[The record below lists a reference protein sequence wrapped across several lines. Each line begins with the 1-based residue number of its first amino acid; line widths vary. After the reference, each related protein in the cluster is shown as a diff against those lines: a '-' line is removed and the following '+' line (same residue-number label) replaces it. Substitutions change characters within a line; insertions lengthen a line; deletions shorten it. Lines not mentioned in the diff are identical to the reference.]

1 MEGDNTMEN
10 VIIVRYGEI
19 ALKGL
24 NKRFFEDKLVDQ
36 IRNAL
41 SDLGKIRI
49 YKAHSRIY
57 IDVADHN
64 IRDITDRVK
73 KVFGVVSLSVAKKFE
88 TDMEIIAEVALQ
100 ELKDR
105 IDKDSSIR
113 TFKVETRRGDK
124 KFPLQS
130 PEISRDVGAYLLQ
143 NIDDISVDVHN
154 PDVVIYIEV
163 RDRAFVFSDKI
174 DGFGGLPLG
183 TNGRA
188 LLLLSG
194 GIDSPVAGWLV
205 AKRGVEIEAMHFHSY
220 PFTSER
226 AKEKIIDLL
235 RILSIY
241 CGEIKLYS
249 INLLPIQKEINKKCP
264 EGEMTILSRRF
275 MMKIAQRVGKDN
287 SCDALVTGE
296 SIGQVASQ
304 TVKSL
309 SVINES
315 VEMPVFRPLI
325 AMDKVDIVNLA
336 KEIGT
341 YETSILPF
349 EDCCTVFLPKHPV
362 IQPRL
367 DKILKS
373 EEKLN
378 VKNLIDEVID
388 KMETEIVVAGS

>member
-1 MEGDNTMEN
+1 MEN

-41 SDLGKIRI
+41 LDLGKIRV

-57 IDVADHN
+57 IDVADYN
-64 IRDITDRVK
+64 VRDIIDGVK
-73 KVFGVVSLSVAKKFE
+73 KVFGVVSLSIAKKFE
-88 TDMEIIAEVALQ
+88 ADMRSIEEVALQ

-105 IDKDSSIR
+105 VNENSDIR

-154 PDVVIYIEV
+154 PDVIIYVEV

-183 TNGRA
+183 TNGKA

-226 AKEKIIDLL
+226 AKEKVIDLL

-241 CGEIKLYS
+241 CGKIKLYS
-249 INLLPIQKEINKKCP
+249 INLLPIQKEINEKCP

-275 MMKIAQRVGKDN
+275 MMKIAQKVGKDN

-315 VEMPVFRPLI
+315 VEMPIFRPLI

-362 IQPRL
+362 TQPRL

-373 EEKLN
+373 EEKLD
-378 VKNLIDEVID
+378 VESLIDEVIG
-388 KMETEIVVAGS
+388 KMEVEVITAGD

>member
-1 MEGDNTMEN
+1 E
-10 VIIVRYGEI
+10 
-19 ALKGL
+19 
-24 NKRFFEDKLVDQ
+24 
-36 IRNAL
+36 
-41 SDLGKIRI
+41 
-49 YKAHSRIY
+49 
-57 IDVADHN
+57 
-64 IRDITDRVK
+64 
-73 KVFGVVSLSVAKKFE
+73 
-88 TDMEIIAEVALQ
+88 EVALQ

-154 PDVVIYIEV
+154 PDVVVYVEV
-163 RDRAFVFSDKI
+163 RDKAFIFSDKI

-226 AKEKIIDLL
+226 AKEKVIDLL

-249 INLLPIQKEINKKCP
+249 INLLPIQKEINEKCP
-264 EGEMTILSRRF
+264 EGEMTVLSRRF

-315 VEMPVFRPLI
+315 VEMPIFRPLI
-325 AMDKVDIVNLA
+325 AMDKVDIVDLA
-336 KEIGT
+336 KKIGT